1 MSPENAPTC
10 FAAITTWSRSRLA
23 FSGRR
28 ASATAS
34 TICWF
39 PGVIPTPFSD
49 ALVAIGGSK
58 FKVVNNR
65 DRNFTANKIDRYREQ
80 MEACIERK
88 TLSAQRN

>member
-1 MSPENAPTC
+1 
-10 FAAITTWSRSRLA
+10 
-23 FSGRR
+23 
-28 ASATAS
+28 
-34 TICWF
+34 
-39 PGVIPTPFSD
+39 VIPTPFSD

>member
-1 MSPENAPTC
+1 MCAQ
-10 FAAITTWSRSRLA
+10 FL
-23 FSGRR
+23 
-28 ASATAS
+28 
-34 TICWF
+34 
-39 PGVIPTPFSD
+39 GVCRGLKLLSD

>member
-1 MSPENAPTC
+1 VT
-10 FAAITTWSRSRLA
+10 
-23 FSGRR
+23 
-28 ASATAS
+28 
-34 TICWF
+34 
-39 PGVIPTPFSD
+39 PTPFSD